1 MNSQPMFDLSH
12 IPEKPLGVSTVPN
25 ARKAVP
31 EETWLQ
37 IKELWATGLSASEI
51 ARKIGVTR
59 NVVIG
64 LIHRRLGGGTRG
76 TFRTTGIRV
85 YPERSARLARTY
97 VSRPPKP
104 VKAAASSPPPEPPP
118 KAVKADEKTL
128 MEIKYG
134 SHCCFPVGGKG
145 ADTVYCGGPTAGQT
159 YCPEHHKIMHVASAT
174 TKPSAGVSL
183 ASQGYVGD
191 PTKGRGRTAAQAA
204 REAYFGGG
212 KV

>member
-1 MNSQPMFDLSH
+1 MNAQTKFDLTH
-12 IPEKPLGVSTVPN
+12 ITEATKPEFN
-25 ARKAVP
+25 RKRVP

-37 IKELWATGLSASEI
+37 IKEMWATGLSGSEI
-51 ARKIGVTR
+51 AQTLGVTR

-76 TFRTTGIRV
+76 TFRTTGVRE
-85 YPERSARLARTY
+85 YTERSARLARTY
-97 VSRPPKP
+97 VRRPPKP
-104 VKAAASSPPPEPPP
+104 VTVAVSPFPPPEPPP
-118 KAVKADEKTL
+118 KAVKADEKSL

-134 SHCCFPVGGKG
+134 SHCCFPVSGRG

-159 YCPEHHKIMHVASAT
+159 YCPEHYKIMHVSPSA

-183 ASQGYVGD
+183 ASQGYVAD